1 MTLTRNG
8 YLGTAAAMTVIS
20 WIAQSSNDNL
30 TFGGFIL
37 APFIGAITA
46 NNFKA
51 GISAPYI
58 FEQTRRSR
66 ELYANL

>member
-8 YLGTAAAMTVIS
+8 YLGMAAAMTVIS

-46 NNFKA
+46 LLIYPMFKWA
-51 GISAPYI
+51 IHVMTFG
-58 FEQTRRSR
+58 RK
-66 ELYANL
+66 

>member
-20 WIAQSSNDNL
+20 WIAQSSNDSL

-37 APFIGAITA
+37 APFIGAMTA
-46 NNFKA
+46 LLIYPIFKWA
-51 GISAPYI
+51 IHVMTFG
-58 FEQTRRSR
+58 RK
-66 ELYANL
+66 

>member
-1 MTLTRNG
+1 
-8 YLGTAAAMTVIS
+8 MTVIS

-46 NNFKA
+46 LLIYPMFKWA
-51 GISAPYI
+51 IHVMTFG
-58 FEQTRRSR
+58 RK
-66 ELYANL
+66 

>member
-30 TFGGFIL
+30 TFGGFIA
-37 APFIGAITA
+37 APFMGAILHSSSTQCSS
-46 NNFKA
+46 
-51 GISAPYI
+51 GQS
-58 FEQTRRSR
+58 TS
-66 ELYANL
+66 

>member
-30 TFGGFIL
+30 TLGGFIL

-46 NNFKA
+46 LLIYPMFKWA
-51 GISAPYI
+51 IHVMTFG
-58 FEQTRRSR
+58 SR
-66 ELYANL
+66 

>member
-30 TFGGFIL
+30 TFGGFIAAL
-37 APFIGAITA
+37 HGRNFRTA
-46 NNFKA
+46 HLPNV
-51 GISAPYI
+51 
-58 FEQTRRSR
+58 
-66 ELYANL
+66 